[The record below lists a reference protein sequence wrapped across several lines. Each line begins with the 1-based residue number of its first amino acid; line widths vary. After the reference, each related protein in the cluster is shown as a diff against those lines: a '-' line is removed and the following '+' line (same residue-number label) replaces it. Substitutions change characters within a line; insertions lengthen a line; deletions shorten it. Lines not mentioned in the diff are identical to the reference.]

1 MVQTI
6 TLYFIVETLNLGI
19 ELVPIHESTMNTLGV
34 QFINEIFFR

>member
-6 TLYFIVETLNLGI
+6 TLYFIMETLNLGI